1 MGLDVMKAREI
12 AARIG
17 SPPATKPEEAR
28 RAPSPGSSGADT
40 FADTLEQLHR
50 PRRDAASAV
59 KLSAHAEARI
69 EQRDISLTRP
79 ERRALGQAM
88 HALEAKGARDA
99 LLLRTDAAF
108 VVNVPNRTVVTA
120 INQSELQERIFTQ
133 IDSAMLV

>member
-1 MGLDVMKAREI
+1 MKAREI

-28 RAPSPGSSGADT
+28 RSPASDGASPQST
-40 FADTLEQLHR
+40 CADALKRARGHELDLTQ
-50 PRRDAASAV
+50 PV
-59 KLSAHAEARI
+59 KLSAHAEKRI

-79 ERRALGQAM
+79 ERHALGQAM
-88 HALEAKGARDA
+88 RRLEEKGSRDA
-99 LLLRTDAAF
+99 LLLRSDAAF

>member
-1 MGLDVMKAREI
+1 MKAREI

-17 SPPATKPEEAR
+17 SPPATKPEEVHR
-28 RAPSPGSSGADT
+28 PPSSGSSSPGT

-50 PRRDAASAV
+50 PRRDPAQAV
-59 KLSAHAEARI
+59 KLSAHAAQRI

-88 HALEAKGARDA
+88 HQLEAKGSRDA

-120 INQSELQERIFTQ
+120 INQNELKERIFTQ